1 REREGDDIELDEA
14 VSAVLAQRSGSA
26 DELRVH
32 TRSIQAEES
41 VAMLLLIDSSAS
53 SARPHGSDAARG
65 TQLTTQQRVARL
77 LAGAMAATGGSLAIQ
92 GFDSDGRESVNHWR
106 VKDFDEPWSDGTAAR
121 LAGLRSGKSTRLG
134 AALRHATRAL
144 TAQPASRRLIV
155 VMSDGEPHDVD
166 IHDPHYLIED
176 ARHAVQSARLVG
188 VDTLGLL
195 LDAEGAAAS
204 RRIFGAG
211 QSALLG
217 DAALLPLV
225 LARLLA

>member
-1 REREGDDIELDEA
+1 
-14 VSAVLAQRSGSA
+14 
-26 DELRVH
+26 
-32 TRSIQAEES
+32 
-41 VAMLLLIDSSAS
+41 
-53 SARPHGSDAARG
+53 
-65 TQLTTQQRVARL
+65 
-77 LAGAMAATGGSLAIQ
+77 
-92 GFDSDGRESVNHWR
+92 
-106 VKDFDEPWSDGTAAR
+106 VKDFDEAWSDGTAAR
-121 LAGLRSGKSTRLG
+121 LASLQSGLSTRLG

-144 TAQPASRRLIV
+144 TAQPASRRLVV

-188 VDTLGLL
+188 IGTLGLL

-217 DAALLPLV
+217 DAASLPSV
-225 LARLLA
+225 LGRLLG